1 MNRLRAAGL
10 WMGLILGLAL
20 GAGCL
25 PNRAAVSPDGKTF
38 YFSLND
44 EGGYETRET
53 SRLYALDI
61 ETGRLA
67 TLTGPSLP
75 AAWCTLSSDG
85 RRLVYMTGLKESDS
99 ALSMLQLGGDEPAAW
114 PLTGV
119 LGPHMYPWMVPG
131 DPPRLLAVKSASDQP
146 AKWVAYLPKEVTL
159 ALPADAAAGLGTV
172 GLAENRC
179 AVTVYRPGPP
189 AAEGEEQTRV
199 ASVWVVDFTP
209 AETSAATSTDKAA
222 APPKV
227 APAKA
232 WPVITQAAQW
242 PEVRDTEPVIDLAFS
257 ADGKR
262 LVAALM
268 GCGGEEDA
276 TSFVELDPAGKLPPK
291 PLFDD
296 FKSYAPELTPDG
308 KALVYIRTVRANE
321 KFREVVL
328 RQPDAKAP
336 IVLARFAGE
345 FTRSYTTWHW
355 MLDGRLRIYH
365 ISEEGVRLVETGADG
380 QGAKARLLARD
391 RLKAGRQLADI
402 QFALG
407 GLERLPRLAD
417 EPWAESYAAKMKAVE
432 TPLDGLRKPTAVAVE
447 EAWKSVAAW
456 VDVPA
461 LEPVTAKG
469 PDIIVP
475 DEKPSP
481 AATPSAAPAVE
492 KTAAASK

>member
-1 MNRLRAAGL
+1 MNCLRAAGL
-10 WMGLILGLAL
+10 WMGLVLGLAL
-20 GAGCL
+20 AAGCL

-38 YFSLND
+38 YFSLNE

-53 SRLYALDI
+53 SRLYALDV
-61 ETGRLA
+61 ETGRLT
-67 TLTGPSLP
+67 TLTEASLP

-199 ASVWVVDFTP
+199 ASVWVVDFAP
-209 AETSAATSTDKAA
+209 AETPAATSTVKAA
-222 APPKV
+222 PEKA

-242 PEVRDTEPVIDLAFS
+242 PEVRDAEPVIDLAFS

-268 GCGGEEDA
+268 GCGGEADA
-276 TSFVELDPAGKLPPK
+276 TSFVELDPTGQRPPK

-308 KALVYIRTVRANE
+308 KALVYIRTVRENE

-336 IVLARFAGE
+336 VVLARFTGE

-365 ISEEGVRLVETGADG
+365 LSEEGVRLVETGADG
-380 QGAKARLLARD
+380 QEAKARLLARD

-407 GLERLPRLAD
+407 ALERLPRLAD
-417 EPWAESYAAKMKAVE
+417 EPWAEAYAAKMKAVG
-432 TPLDGLRKPTAVAVE
+432 TPLDASRQPAAAAVE
-447 EAWKSVAAW
+447 EAWKAVSAW

-469 PDIIVP
+469 PEIVAP
-475 DEKPSP
+475 DEKPAP
-481 AATPSAAPAVE
+481 AATAAVPAVTPSA
-492 KTAAASK
+492 K